1 MKETPNDEMEEKQE
15 TTNKEAKD
23 TPNDE
28 MEENQE
34 TMDIHDVELGDVPST
49 SFQGK
54 QGDMELAVTN
64 WFKKWIMEW
73 IFFWLFVDQMIT
85 FIL

>member
-34 TMDIHDVELGDVPST
+34 TTDIHDAELGDVPSN
-49 SFQGK
+49 GRY
-54 QGDMELAVTN
+54 GAATN
-64 WFKKWIMEW
+64 
-73 IFFWLFVDQMIT
+73 
-85 FIL
+85 